1 MALVALTG
9 LLAYLT
15 PSLPERFE
23 GYWLF
28 PTLGVLPAVLSLAY
42 PTVGALIAWRHP
54 RNPIGWLFC
63 AAGFVVIVLSFATAY
78 ADYAIFARS
87 SPALPAT
94 QYMAWLADRDILSMA
109 PYYLGQRLPE
119 GSCSA
124 TKEICE
130 WWERSSGI
138 ALPAMLVVLTLLMLL
153 FPDGRL
159 PSRKWS
165 VAALTALIGS
175 MLVTLWWTTE
185 PGPLFFYPSIDNP
198 FGIKG
203 DTRHVVEGWG
213 KVGWLL
219 SWASLVASGLSW
231 VTRWIQAEGE
241 EHQQMKWFAYSL
253 LLVVFAYPISPQVL
267 LLPALTLLPIAVGI
281 AILKY
286 RLYDIDVIVNRTL
299 VYGSLTALLA
309 LVYFGGVATVQ
320 AIFRALTG
328 QEQQPQLAIVV
339 STLVIAALFTP
350 LRRRIQSFIDRR
362 FYRRKY
368 DAAKTLEGFSAKLR
382 DETDLDRLG
391 DELVGVVKE
400 TMQPAHISLWLH
412 PDPALK
418 DKKKRAAIR
427 ESGRDEE

>member
-1 MALVALTG
+1 VALVALTG